1 GRRVR
6 NGIAAS
12 PSGPVTAPSVV
23 GSPGAPGSSTRALSA
38 LSRIASAP
46 LVCARDLLRQVAFA
60 FLTCNGDA
68 HAKNFSI
75 RQAPDGEWEATPAYD
90 LPSSYP
96 YGDQTM
102 ALRVH
107 GKDREDI
114 GKADFLALGASLGL
128 PARAVL
134 RVLEQLADAA
144 PRWME
149 HLDDLPFG
157 ARRVH
162 KLRRAISFRRDRLA
176 ASRPDS
182 VPARGVRGPG
192 RTTR

>member
-1 GRRVR
+1 MLGRY
-6 NGIAAS
+6 
-12 PSGPVTAPSVV
+12 PS
-23 GSPGAPGSSTRALSA
+23 
-38 LSRIASAP
+38 
-46 LVCARDLLRQVAFA
+46 VCARDLFRQVAFA

-75 RQAPDGEWEATPAYD
+75 RQAPDGEWEAAPAYD

-107 GKDREDI
+107 GKEREDI
-114 GKADFLALGASLGL
+114 GRADFLALGAGLGL

-144 PRWME
+144 PRWMD
-149 HLDDLPFG
+149 HLDDLPFD
-157 ARRVH
+157 ARKVH
-162 KLRRAISFRRDRLA
+162 ELRRAGSFRRDRRA
-176 ASRPDS
+176 GTTSRP
-182 VPARGVRGPG
+182 
-192 RTTR
+192 